1 MFVPGSEANIVL
13 GEAGALIGGEADFAA
28 APDVRFESKADI
40 ATGPGDVR
48 FVPIAD
54 IRLHT

>member
-28 APDVRFESKADI
+28 APDVRFGSLADI
-40 ATGPGDVR
+40 PAMAANVR
-48 FVPIAD
+48 
-54 IRLHT
+54 